1 MMVSGLVM
9 VWEGQEGVSATFWAT
24 LSVVRSNGLDGEI
37 DDRRPQGNESDGEED
52 VLDGV
57 LHGANECGTFL

>member
-1 MMVSGLVM
+1 MVFWM
-9 VWEGQEGVSATFWAT
+9 VLEGYSATFWAT
-24 LSVVRSNGLDGEI
+24 LSVVRSNGLDGEV

-57 LHGANECGTFL
+57 LHGANECGTIL